1 MCKQVVVSTE
11 QGDLYIFENLEF
23 RCALATPTT
32 DGAAI
37 CNLAAFSK
45 GFVTG
50 GANGVL
56 RVFERSDDPR
66 EFFKC
71 LKVKWEKERKD
82 GLGTPYIIYLVDTP
96 FSCRSE

>member
-1 MCKQVVVSTE
+1 MPLFCTIAKYNKKTLNEPIWHNCTNVFKQVVVATD
-11 QGDLYIFENLEF
+11 QGDLYMFENLEF

-32 DGAAI
+32 DGAI
-37 CNLAAFSK
+37 CNLAAFTK

-71 LKVKWEKERKD
+71 LKV
-82 GLGTPYIIYLVDTP
+82 TTI
-96 FSCRSE
+96 